1 MTSNNRTPQTV
12 SDLYPSK
19 YVKPADLQG
28 KPVTVHIAKVSVE
41 ELRQFDGTRALKV
54 VLTFHKA
61 AKRMILNKTQ
71 CLALASIT
79 GSERFDAWVG
89 HTITLSPGMAHNG
102 KPTLLISRALKPV
115 TTEEPAQPGHDDLI
129 PVPVPT
135 VNGKVNGN
143 GKVHSTD
150 YRD

>member
-1 MTSNNRTPQTV
+1 MSSNNRTPQTV

-19 YVKPADLQG
+19 YVKAVDLQG
-28 KPVTVHIAKVSVE
+28 KQVTVHIAQVSVE

-54 VLTFHKA
+54 VLAFHKR

-71 CLALASIT
+71 CLALARLT
-79 GSERFDAWVG
+79 GSEHFDAWVG

-102 KPTLLISRALKPV
+102 KPTLIIGRAVQPV
-115 TTEEPAQPGHDDLI
+115 ATEQPAQAEGHDDLV

-135 VNGKVNGN
+135 VNGKV
-143 GKVHSTD
+143 HSGA